1 MMKDPDKLSCF
12 FDVESVLDPTRPPL
26 Q

>member
-1 MMKDPDKLSCF
+1 MNDPDKLSCF